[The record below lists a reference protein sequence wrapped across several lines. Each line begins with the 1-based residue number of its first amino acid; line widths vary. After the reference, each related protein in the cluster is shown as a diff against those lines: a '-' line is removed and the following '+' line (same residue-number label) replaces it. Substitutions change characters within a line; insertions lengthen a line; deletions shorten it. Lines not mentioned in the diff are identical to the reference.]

1 MDHNDDGDDMMQQHV
16 NTIVPGANVPGANV
30 PGTICPP
37 LLHSTQTIASN
48 TSPPLPTSTALP
60 PVDISPAATTF
71 RPLMKRYVRPRAK
84 DEQEKHS
91 RLQERKIANRTAA
104 KASRERQKQAME
116 LAQQEND
123 RLKAENNALLERLA
137 TLEQRVQTM
146 EESTTQHT
154 RGDRP
159 RKGDTNARQTMQ
171 ERGEIEAT
179 GGWEQTYQP
188 ARPMMLDQQCPV
200 RRPPFP
206 LNLGIVVYALQILMH
221 SFALSMVMKTHLERR
236 RGMCMTTRGLRTG
249 SNSHSSPWIRFPGD
263 ATLNSLNLSGARGN
277 EVSRRMN
284 GKSVLNP
291 LVVHRIHTA
300 KEFLRR
306 VRRDNNNTIRRR
318 KGERTHIRLIVK
330 KSSSSSSKKRINK

>member
-1 MDHNDDGDDMMQQHV
+1 MDHNDDDGDMMQQHV
-16 NTIVPGANVPGANV
+16 NTIVPGGNI

-37 LLHSTQTIASN
+37 LLHSTHTPQQTISSN
-48 TSPPLPTSTALP
+48 TNPPLPTSTALS
-60 PVDISPAATTF
+60 PVDISPAATPS

-84 DEQEKHS
+84 DEEEKHS

-123 RLKAENNALLERLA
+123 RLKAENNALLDRLA

-154 RGDRP
+154 RGDT
-159 RKGDTNARQTMQ
+159 DARQMMQ
-171 ERGEIEAT
+171 EKGEIEAT

-206 LNLGIVVYALQILMH
+206 LNLGIVVYALRILMH

-236 RGMCMTTRGLRTG
+236 RGMGMTTRGLRTG
-249 SNSHSSPWIRFPGD
+249 SNSHSFPRIRFPGD
-263 ATLNSLNLSGARGN
+263 ATLNSLNLSGARRN
-277 EVSRRMN
+277 EGSRRMN

-306 VRRDNNNTIRRR
+306 VRRDDNNTIRRR

-330 KSSSSSSKKRINK
+330 KSSSSSSSKKRINK

>member
-1 MDHNDDGDDMMQQHV
+1 
-16 NTIVPGANVPGANV
+16 
-30 PGTICPP
+30 
-37 LLHSTQTIASN
+37 
-48 TSPPLPTSTALP
+48 
-60 PVDISPAATTF
+60 
-71 RPLMKRYVRPRAK
+71 MKRYVRPRAK

-91 RLQERKIANRTAA
+91 RLEERKIANRTAA

-146 EESTTQHT
+146 EERNKTQHT
-154 RGDRP
+154 RIDRP
-159 RKGDTNARQTMQ
+159 RKGDTDARQMMQ
-171 ERGEIEAT
+171 ERGEIDAT

-206 LNLGIVVYALQILMH
+206 LNLGIVVYALRILMH

-236 RGMCMTTRGLRTG
+236 RGMGMTTRGLRTG
-249 SNSHSSPWIRFPGD
+249 SNSHSFPWIRFPGD
-263 ATLNSLNLSGARGN
+263 ATLNSLNLSGARRN
-277 EVSRRMN
+277 EGSRRMN
-284 GKSVLNP
+284 GKAVLNP

-306 VRRDNNNTIRRR
+306 VRRDDNNTIR

-330 KSSSSSSKKRINK
+330 KSSSSSSSKKRINK